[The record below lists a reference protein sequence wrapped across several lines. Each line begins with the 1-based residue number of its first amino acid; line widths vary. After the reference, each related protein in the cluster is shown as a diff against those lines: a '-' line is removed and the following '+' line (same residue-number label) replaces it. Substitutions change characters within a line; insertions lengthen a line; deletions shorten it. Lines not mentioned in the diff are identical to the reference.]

1 MRIDMTTREWHELI
15 KPVLPHVSADKEMP
29 GLQVVRIEPT
39 EQALYA
45 VATDRYTLA
54 AERHWLGD
62 QRAWD
67 VPPVHIRATDAKA
80 SLSLFPFSKDTD
92 PMLQIVIDHVPV
104 RTQMAGRPLTME
116 QLAITIQAEDG
127 TRLAL
132 HDHRDPTAD
141 PLAGWRK
148 TLRSAL
154 DRILP
159 DAAPAMSLS
168 ASQFARWAAAV
179 RGAERLAMF
188 TGSKEAELILVIVE
202 QHFAAVWKPISY
214 LEGPLKMLAEAPWL
228 DELDAQF
235 DLATASGLQQ
245 PAGAQR
251 PASRS
256 TTVSWTRST
265 ISSTRAVP

>member
-29 GLQVVRIEPT
+29 GLQVVRIEAA
-39 EQALYA
+39 EHALYA

-54 AERHWLGD
+54 AERHWLGANI
-62 QRAWD
+62 RVWD
-67 VPPVHIRATDAKA
+67 VPSPVHIRATDAKA
-80 SLSLFPFSKDTD
+80 SLNLFTFSKDTD
-92 PMLQIVIDHVPV
+92 PQLQIVIDHVPV

-141 PLAGWRK
+141 PLAGWRRM
-148 TLRSAL
+148 LSGAL
-154 DRILP
+154 TRILP
-159 DAAPAMSLS
+159 DAAPALSLS

-188 TGSKEAELILVIVE
+188 TGTKEAELILVIVE
-202 QHFAAVWKPISY
+202 QHFAAVWKPLSY
-214 LEGPLKMLAEAPWL
+214 LDGPVKMLAEAPWA
-228 DELDAQF
+228 DELAAGF

-245 PAGAQR
+245 PAGVQ
-251 PASRS
+251 
-256 TTVSWTRST
+256 
-265 ISSTRAVP
+265 